1 MLILYIM
8 IVLLSILLLFL
19 GVHLLFLKKEIR
31 HINLQFLKI
40 MKQSTNAH
48 ITKEY
53 IDKDTI
59 QLIQTINQF
68 IDQTRQIEM
77 KSKESNEVLKSTI
90 LNMSHDLRTPLTSIQ
105 GYLQLINMEE
115 INAKKRKE
123 YIKIIE
129 ARIDS
134 LKNMMESFF
143 ELAKVES
150 NMFPIE
156 LKVINTYDL
165 FVDTLGMYY
174 DLFQEKQIILDLDL
188 IENTFIIVDEKAL
201 KRIFDNLISNIV
213 KHGCQKA
220 SIKNKV
226 KEDELIYVFKN
237 NTYDINDENV
247 GKLFDK
253 FYTTSNSRTEKSSG
267 LGLAITKE
275 LVHKINGGVEV
286 KYHQNEICFILKFKL
301 YKNKL

>member
-1 MLILYIM
+1 
-8 IVLLSILLLFL
+8 
-19 GVHLLFLKKEIR
+19 
-31 HINLQFLKI
+31 
-40 MKQSTNAH
+40 
-48 ITKEY
+48 
-53 IDKDTI
+53 
-59 QLIQTINQF
+59 
-68 IDQTRQIEM
+68 
-77 KSKESNEVLKSTI
+77 
-90 LNMSHDLRTPLTSIQ
+90 MSHDLRTPLTSIQ

-150 NMFPIE
+150 NTFPIE

-275 LVHKINGGVEV
+275 LVHKINGGIEV

>member
-1 MLILYIM
+1 
-8 IVLLSILLLFL
+8 
-19 GVHLLFLKKEIR
+19 
-31 HINLQFLKI
+31 
-40 MKQSTNAH
+40 
-48 ITKEY
+48 
-53 IDKDTI
+53 
-59 QLIQTINQF
+59 
-68 IDQTRQIEM
+68 
-77 KSKESNEVLKSTI
+77 
-90 LNMSHDLRTPLTSIQ
+90 
-105 GYLQLINMEE
+105 
-115 INAKKRKE
+115 
-123 YIKIIE
+123 
-129 ARIDS
+129 
-134 LKNMMESFF
+134 MMESFF

-150 NMFPIE
+150 NTFPIE

-267 LGLAITKE
+267 LGLTITKE
-275 LVHKINGGVEV
+275 LVFKINGEIEV
-286 KYHQNEICFILKFKL
+286 KYHKNEINFILKFNL

>member
-1 MLILYIM
+1 
-8 IVLLSILLLFL
+8 
-19 GVHLLFLKKEIR
+19 
-31 HINLQFLKI
+31 
-40 MKQSTNAH
+40 
-48 ITKEY
+48 
-53 IDKDTI
+53 
-59 QLIQTINQF
+59 
-68 IDQTRQIEM
+68 
-77 KSKESNEVLKSTI
+77 
-90 LNMSHDLRTPLTSIQ
+90 
-105 GYLQLINMEE
+105 
-115 INAKKRKE
+115 
-123 YIKIIE
+123 
-129 ARIDS
+129 
-134 LKNMMESFF
+134 MESFF

-150 NMFPIE
+150 NTFPIE
-156 LKVINTYDL
+156 LQVINTYDL
-165 FVDTLGMYY
+165 FVDILGMYY

-247 GKLFDK
+247 NKLFDK

-275 LVHKINGGVEV
+275 LVHKINGEIEV

>member
-1 MLILYIM
+1 MLILYI
-8 IVLLSILLLFL
+8 IIILLGLLILFL
-19 GVHLLFLKKEIR
+19 GIHLLFLKKEIR

-40 MKQSTNAH
+40 MNQSTNAH

-68 IDQTRQIEM
+68 INQTRQIEM
-77 KSKESNEVLKSTI
+77 KSKEANEVLKSTI

-115 INAKKRKE
+115 IDSYKRKE

-129 ARIDS
+129 SRIDS
-134 LKNMMESFF
+134 LKSMMESFF

-150 NMFPIE
+150 NTFPIE
-156 LKVINTYDL
+156 LQVINTYDL

-188 IENTFIIVDEKAL
+188 IENTFIIADEKAL
-201 KRIFDNLISNIV
+201 KRIFNNLISNIV
-213 KHGCQKA
+213 KHACQKA
-220 SIKNKV
+220 SIKNEIKG
-226 KEDELIYVFKN
+226 DELIYIFKN

-275 LVHKINGGVEV
+275 LVHKINGEIEV

>member
-1 MLILYIM
+1 
-8 IVLLSILLLFL
+8 
-19 GVHLLFLKKEIR
+19 
-31 HINLQFLKI
+31 
-40 MKQSTNAH
+40 
-48 ITKEY
+48 
-53 IDKDTI
+53 
-59 QLIQTINQF
+59 
-68 IDQTRQIEM
+68 M

-115 INAKKRKE
+115 IDAYKRKE

-150 NMFPIE
+150 NTFPIE
-156 LKVINTYDL
+156 LKVVNTYDL

-174 DLFQEKQIILDLDL
+174 DLDL
-188 IENTFIIVDEKAL
+188 IENIFIIADEKAL

-220 SIKNKV
+220 SIKNEV

-267 LGLAITKE
+267 LGLTITKE
-275 LVHKINGGVEV
+275 LVFKINGEIEV
-286 KYHQNEICFILKFKL
+286 KYHKNEINFILKFNL

>member
-1 MLILYIM
+1 
-8 IVLLSILLLFL
+8 
-19 GVHLLFLKKEIR
+19 
-31 HINLQFLKI
+31 

-68 IDQTRQIEM
+68 MDQTKQIEM
-77 KSKESNEVLKSTI
+77 KSKETNEVLKSTI
-90 LNMSHDLRTPLTSIQ
+90 LNMSHDIRTPLTSIQ

-115 INAKKRKE
+115 IDAYKRKE
-123 YIKIIE
+123 YIQIIE

-134 LKNMMESFF
+134 LKGMMESFF

-150 NMFPIE
+150 NTFPIE
-156 LKVINTYDL
+156 LQVINTYDL
-165 FVDTLGMYY
+165 FVDILGMYY

-247 GKLFDK
+247 NKLFDK

-275 LVHKINGGVEV
+275 LVHKINGEIEV

>member
-1 MLILYIM
+1 
-8 IVLLSILLLFL
+8 
-19 GVHLLFLKKEIR
+19 
-31 HINLQFLKI
+31 

-77 KSKESNEVLKSTI
+77 KSKESNEVLRPTI

-115 INAKKRKE
+115 IDAYKRKE

-150 NMFPIE
+150 NTFPIE
-156 LKVINTYDL
+156 LKVVNTYDL
-165 FVDTLGMYY
+165 FVDTLGIYY
-174 DLFQEKQIILDLDL
+174 DLFQEKQIMLDLDL
-188 IENTFIIVDEKAL
+188 IENIFIIADEKAL
-201 KRIFDNLISNIV
+201 KEYLIISYQILLNMDV
-213 KHGCQKA
+213 KKLL
-220 SIKNKV
+220 SKNEV

-253 FYTTSNSRTEKSSG
+253 FYTT
-267 LGLAITKE
+267 
-275 LVHKINGGVEV
+275 
-286 KYHQNEICFILKFKL
+286 C
-301 YKNKL
+301 

>member
-1 MLILYIM
+1 
-8 IVLLSILLLFL
+8 
-19 GVHLLFLKKEIR
+19 
-31 HINLQFLKI
+31 
-40 MKQSTNAH
+40 
-48 ITKEY
+48 
-53 IDKDTI
+53 
-59 QLIQTINQF
+59 
-68 IDQTRQIEM
+68 
-77 KSKESNEVLKSTI
+77 
-90 LNMSHDLRTPLTSIQ
+90 
-105 GYLQLINMEE
+105 
-115 INAKKRKE
+115 
-123 YIKIIE
+123 
-129 ARIDS
+129 
-134 LKNMMESFF
+134 MMESFF

-150 NMFPIE
+150 NTFPIE
-156 LKVINTYDL
+156 LKVINTCDL

-253 FYTTSNSRTEKSSG
+253 FYTTSNSRTEKSSE

-275 LVHKINGGVEV
+275 LVHKINGGIEV